1 LAGSRVKLQVVFTPA
16 EVAQAELAGRV
27 VIVLDVLRATTTIV
41 EALANGAR
49 RVLPVATVDEAA
61 VLAQKLDRS
70 TTLLCGERHCRLIE
84 GFDLGNSPAEFTS
97 ARVRGKSLIMSTT
110 NGTVALLAAS
120 SAHRVI
126 VGSFLNFS
134 AVIETVVQ
142 DGADC
147 TILCAGRERRFAMED
162 AVCAGM
168 LARRLRERVAG
179 TTRRNDGAVA
189 AMALARR
196 YGGSIVRMFRA
207 TSAGRHII
215 EAGLADDL
223 VYCAELD
230 RHTIVP
236 ELKDREVSA

>member
-1 LAGSRVKLQVVFTPA
+1 VKLHVVFTPS
-16 EVAQAELAGRV
+16 EVAPAELAGRV
-27 VIVLDVLRATTTIV
+27 VVVLDVLRATTTIV

-61 VLAQKLDRS
+61 ALAQKLDRS

-84 GFDLGNSPAEFTS
+84 GFDLGNSPAEFTLE
-97 ARVRGKSLIMSTT
+97 RVRGKSLIMSTT

-120 SAHRVI
+120 AAQRVI

-134 AVIETVVQ
+134 AVIEAVVR

-168 LARRLRERVAG
+168 LARRLRERLAG
-179 TTRRNDGAVA
+179 TIRRNDGAVA

-196 YGGSIVRMFRA
+196 YGGSLVRMFRG
-207 TSAGRHII
+207 TTAGRHII
-215 EAGLADDL
+215 DAGLADDL
-223 VYCAELD
+223 AYCAELD